1 MRTSPAGTPSPAYL
15 LRCTP
20 RGPRTGHTECTRP
33 RRSSLPLSLA
43 TGQIG
48 CGGELLG
55 SPGFRSSPAMET
67 VRSSLPGEVT
77 HGTCDWRLSRF
88 VESRLGAERHLPV
101 PSQLPPPM
109 PQSSS
114 PSLWRTLCR
123 GPGPGTT
130 GRQEKLL
137 AEMRVRRG
145 FACDGACVALTL
157 RTRSWSREVLA
168 GNQGS
173 WLAGLQD
180 K

>member
-1 MRTSPAGTPSPAYL
+1 M
-15 LRCTP
+15 
-20 RGPRTGHTECTRP
+20 
-33 RRSSLPLSLA
+33 
-43 TGQIG
+43 
-48 CGGELLG
+48 
-55 SPGFRSSPAMET
+55 
-67 VRSSLPGEVT
+67 
-77 HGTCDWRLSRF
+77 
-88 VESRLGAERHLPV
+88 ESRLGAERHLPV